1 MLWFYANYLNWQLGF
16 GSIEKRVNC
25 WAHCSRLFDARLT
38 HITDK
43 VVRLAIREN
52 IHKLQ
57 TRNSEPI
64 FTKVKWSNVNDEK
77 VNEFLE
83 YFKDFNVSKSGWYE
97 GYSLGDPSQTNGIES
112 SHKHMK
118 VFEDIKQ
125 RTPCIKFIKGKGK
138 NMIEEQSKQR
148 SSSFMRSDGNPLD
161 NPNQKIY
168 KEKPDIETHDWT
180 RALKWDDKQFK
191 FIKFSKSS
199 SIYCTSDSDKQLDR
213 QKCKN
218 LFLYIENINIETDF
232 DTLITKT
239 DEIIVLDY

>member
-138 NMIEEQSKQR
+138 NILKSKA
-148 SSSFMRSDGNPLD
+148 S
-161 NPNQKIY
+161 
-168 KEKPDIETHDWT
+168 KEVQASCVVMVT
-180 RALKWDDKQFK
+180 R
-191 FIKFSKSS
+191 
-199 SIYCTSDSDKQLDR
+199 
-213 QKCKN
+213 
-218 LFLYIENINIETDF
+218 
-232 DTLITKT
+232 LITRIKKST
-239 DEIIVLDY
+239 KRSQT